1 MGGQRSKA
9 GAPMLLLA
17 ISYGIINVS
26 ASSYAG
32 NRQVSALE
40 LEEIKQYLEKINKPA
55 LNSIQ
60 SPDGDIIDCVPVDKQ
75 PALDNPLLR
84 NHTIQMMPSML
95 PTYRGGNYTTKNI
108 QQLWNDVGSC
118 PNGTIPIRRTK
129 IEDVLRAGSLSQFG
143 KKKLGYRSST
153 LASPPQG
160 HEFWLLFC
168 VYFIAY
174 IKYAIAY
181 LESTQ
186 NPIYGSMA
194 TFNVWNPYVEVDEE
208 FSLSQLWVCAGSYEN
223 SDLNTI
229 EAGWQVCPL
238 IYGDSNTRL
247 FIYWTANAY
256 NGTGCYNL
264 ECEGFVQTDNSVAIG
279 GALSPVS
286 TYGGSQYAMTLS
298 VFKDP
303 SSGNWWLTFE
313 DTFVG
318 YWPSEIFTL
327 LSNSA
332 TWLEWGGE
340 IVNTSPNGEHTSTDM
355 GSGYFAEEGY
365 EKASYIRNIMIVD
378 SSNNLS
384 PPASIIT
391 SATNTNCYDLKSYND
406 TDWGVSF
413 FFGGPGKSSLCT

>member
-1 MGGQRSKA
+1 MSLFLNSLHSLLVIQ
-9 GAPMLLLA
+9 LLLA

-26 ASSYAG
+26 ASSDAG
-32 NRQVSALE
+32 SRQVSALE
-40 LEEIKQYLEKINKPA
+40 LEEIKQYLENINKPA

-75 PALDNPLLR
+75 PALDNPLLM
-84 NHTIQMMPSML
+84 NHTIQMMPSII

-108 QQLWNDVGSC
+108 RQLWNDVGSC
-118 PNGTIPIRRTK
+118 PNGTIAIRRTT

-143 KKKLGYRSST
+143 KKKLSYRSST

-160 HEFWLLFC
+160 HE
-168 VYFIAY
+168 
-174 IKYAIAY
+174 YATAH
-181 LESTQ
+181 LGSTQ
-186 NPIYGSMA
+186 NPIYGTMA
-194 TFNVWNPYVEVDEE
+194 TFNVWNPYVDVDEE
-208 FSLSQLWVCAGSYEN
+208 FSLSQLWVSAGSYDN

-247 FIYWTANAY
+247 FIYWTTNAY

-264 ECEGFVQTDNSVAIG
+264 ECRGFVQTDNSVAIG

-286 TYGGSQYAMTLS
+286 TYGGSQYEMTLG
-298 VFKDP
+298 VLKDP

-313 DTFVG
+313 DIFVG

-332 TWLEWGGE
+332 TSLAWGGE

-355 GSGYFAEEGY
+355 GSGFFAEEGY

-384 PPASIIT
+384 PPASITT
-391 SATNTNCYDLKSYND
+391 SATYTNCYDVKSYND
-406 TDWGVSF
+406 TEWGVSF